1 MLIMTNARLNNC
13 LTLLAHAA
21 ALLALCLSVEAKPA
35 SPADL
40 KAVNACLAS
49 ADKAGEFGAACI
61 GTIADPCLQAAGGET
76 TRAKACAERELAV
89 WDAVAEAATRRIR
102 AGGFKEISKAVADAQ
117 KIWAQQRDALCPV
130 FDKVDPGAL
139 PGDGA
144 YCRMQVTA
152 QRALLLRRLGAA
164 VSKR

>member
-1 MLIMTNARLNNC
+1 M
-13 LTLLAHAA
+13 
-21 ALLALCLSVEAKPA
+21 
-35 SPADL
+35 
-40 KAVNACLAS
+40 
-49 ADKAGEFGAACI
+49 
-61 GTIADPCLQAAGGET
+61 
-76 TRAKACAERELAV
+76 
-89 WDAVAEAATRRIR
+89 AEAATRRIR
-102 AGGFKEISKAVADAQ
+102 ASGFKEISKAVADAQ

>member
-1 MLIMTNARLNNC
+1 MTNARLSAC
-13 LTLLAHAA
+13 LAVLTHAA
-21 ALLALCLSVEAKPA
+21 ALLALCLSAEAKPA

-40 KAVNACLAS
+40 KAINGCLAS

-61 GTIADPCLQAAGGET
+61 GTIADPCTQKAGSDVA
-76 TRAKACAERELAV
+76 RAKACAERELAV
-89 WDAVAEAATRRIR
+89 WDAVAEAATARVR
-102 AGGFKEISKAVADAQ
+102 AGGFKDISKAVADSQ
-117 KIWAQQRDALCPV
+117 KSWAQQRDALCPV
-130 FDKVDPGAL
+130 FDKVDPGTL

-164 VSKR
+164 VNEH